1 MYIVFLL
8 FFAIKPILTTPPL
21 PCTLPC
27 LTPTMTT
34 WYQLFPLS
42 CPPNSSTASYG
53 SNSRSECQCNAGFY
67 GNLSTVDENCT
78 SCSENELCPAGS
90 IRPQPC
96 PVGFRCVDPSLSPT
110 PVPGIWSSDGNF
122 TVCQAGFFCINGTAF
137 RCEQGTLC
145 PEGSSA
151 PTACPQGLLC
161 RWPNATEGGACPDG
175 FVGELGI
182 MKPCPVGFLC
192 KQGNKTQCTARG
204 LICENGSSSC
214 STGFYKN
221 STDQQCI
228 PCCDGTLLLNKT
240 LLLPCPPGFYCIA
253 CNAAPCPNHT
263 YCPSSSS
270 RPIPCPNGSLCLPQ
284 GGQPPVQCDTG
295 WGGIPPLCVVC
306 EPPFISLDN
315 ATKCGCETGTT
326 VQVDSSTNETKCVVV
341 VVASSIN
348 SIIVPVVAASVAA
361 SAVVYW
367 SFGAFAH
374 LLPFYVGTN
383 ADGVPDSTPSFM
395 RHIRLAPLPKK
406 QV

>member
-78 SCSENELCPAGS
+78 SCSENEQCPEGS

-122 TVCQAGFFCINGTAF
+122 TVCQAGFFCINGTAI

-151 PTACPQGLLC
+151 PTVCPQGLLC
-161 RWPNATEGGACPDG
+161 RWSNATEGGACPDG
-175 FVGELGI
+175 FVCELGI

-228 PCCDGTLLLNKT
+228 PCGDGTLLLNKT
-240 LLLPCPPGFYCIA
+240 HLLPCPPGFYCIA

-306 EPPFISLDN
+306 EPPFMDVIEL
-315 ATKCGCETGTT
+315 GRGVRTG
-326 VQVDSSTNETKCVVV
+326 E
-341 VVASSIN
+341 
-348 SIIVPVVAASVAA
+348 
-361 SAVVYW
+361 AV
-367 SFGAFAH
+367 
-374 LLPFYVGTN
+374 
-383 ADGVPDSTPSFM
+383 
-395 RHIRLAPLPKK
+395 
-406 QV
+406 